1 MIRNRTYLVLLS
13 CLLVSISVSAQS
25 DRSLIRDGN
34 AAYKE
39 KKYTEAEKDYKASI
53 DKNPKTYA
61 GNFNLGNSLYK
72 QKKYE
77 DAAKQYMQSIGVDG
91 DKASQSAGYYNLG
104 NAYLKGEKYQESV
117 DAYKMALRLNAKD
130 ENARYNLAY
139 ALAKLRQKQEQDKKD
154 QKDQNK
160 QDKKDQN
167 KQQQQKDQQQKDQ
180 QQKNQQQKDQQ
191 QKDQQKKEQAKQQQ
205 QNKPKISKEDAE
217 RMLEALKNDEKN
229 LQKKNVKKFE
239 AQGGTPTKDW

>member
-1 MIRNRTYLVLLS
+1 MTLKKNSLLLIFIFI
-13 CLLVSISVSAQS
+13 CSVGVYAQS
-25 DRSLIRDGN
+25 ERQLIRDGN

-39 KKYTEAEKDYKASI
+39 KKYTEAEKKYRTSV

-61 GNFNLGNSLYK
+61 GNFNLGNSLYQ

-77 DAAKQYMQSIGVDG
+77 DAAKQYMQSVGVNG
-91 DKASQSAGYYNLG
+91 DKEAQAAGYYNLG

-117 DAYKMALRLNAKD
+117 DAYKMALRMNPKD

-139 ALAKLRQKQEQDKKD
+139 ALAKLRQKQEEEKKQQKD
-154 QKDQNK
+154 QKKDKNQK
-160 QDKKDQN
+160 QDKNQQN
-167 KQQQQKDQQQKDQ
+167 KEQQQKDQQQQ
-180 QQKNQQQKDQQ
+180 NKNQQEKN
-191 QKDQQKKEQAKQQQ
+191 KEEQKKEQAKQQQ
-205 QNKPKISKEDAE
+205 QSKPKISKEDAE

-239 AQGGTPTKDW
+239 AQGGNPEKDW